1 MKLPKKLGI
10 SAVGSFPHK
19 DGKVVS
25 KLLYESLDI
34 PVWPQLP
41 RRDYRESMY
50 VQYGAVLP
58 CIVEDEERSKIYF
71 DVSGDRLVELEEF
84 YERYEADD
92 VDYFG
97 LKPNYAQGFFD
108 FVEKLKDY
116 QGEWVK
122 GQVTGPVSFGLTVT
136 DQDLRASLYNEI
148 LADVIVKNM
157 VMNARWQVRELK
169 KYGHEVLIFID
180 EPYMSAFGSSFISLE
195 QEQVVS
201 LLNEVI
207 GAIHT
212 EGGYA
217 GVHCCGNTDWVLLLE
232 TEIDMINFD
241 AFNYF
246 ENFSLFAAQVKSF
259 IERDGVIA
267 WGIVPNDE
275 HVYGLEA
282 AELIDRFN
290 KGVELLAEKAS
301 EAGAELSVEQ
311 IETHS
316 ILTPACGLGSASMEV
331 AEQALELLLATGREL
346 AIES

>member
-1 MKLPKKLGI
+1 MKLPEKLSI
-10 SAVGSFPHK
+10 SAVGSFPHQ
-19 DGKVVS
+19 DGTALS
-25 KLLYESLDI
+25 KRLYDSLDI

-41 RRDYRESMY
+41 RRDFRESMY
-50 VQYGAVLP
+50 VQYGSALP
-58 CIVEDEERSKIYF
+58 CIVEDVERSKIYF

-84 YERYEADD
+84 YLRYEADD
-92 VDYFG
+92 LEYFG
-97 LKPNYAQGFFD
+97 LKPAYAQGFFD
-108 FVEKLKDY
+108 FAAQLKEY
-116 QGEWVK
+116 RGGWVK

-148 LADVIVKNM
+148 LADVIVKNL

-169 KYGHEVLIFID
+169 KFGHEALIFID

-195 QEQVVS
+195 QEQVVF

-207 GAIHT
+207 RGIHA

-241 AFNYF
+241 AFSYF
-246 ENFSLFAAQVKSF
+246 DNFALFAEQVKSF

-275 HVYGLEA
+275 HVFDLHPS
-282 AELIDRFN
+282 ELADRVN
-290 KGVELLAEKAS
+290 QAVSTLAEKAS
-301 EAGAELSVEQ
+301 GSGSPLSVEK
-311 IETHS
+311 IEAHS
-316 ILTPACGLGSASMEV
+316 ILTPACGLGSATMELT
-331 AEQALELLLATGREL
+331 EKALALLRETKREL
-346 AIES
+346 VRNS

>member
-10 SAVGSFPHK
+10 SAVGSFPHT
-19 DGKVVS
+19 DGKEIS
-25 KLLYESLDI
+25 QQLFDGLDI

-41 RRDYRESMY
+41 KRNFRESMY

-58 CIVEDEERSKIYF
+58 CIVEDEERSKIFF
-71 DVSGDRLVELEEF
+71 DVSGDRLVELDEF
-84 YERYEADD
+84 YARYEANDL
-92 VDYFG
+92 DYFG
-97 LKPNYAQGFFD
+97 LKPDYAQGFFD
-108 FVEKLKDY
+108 FLEKLPEYK
-116 QGEWVK
+116 GEWVK

-157 VMNARWQVRELK
+157 VMNARWQVRQLRQ
-169 KYGHEVLIFID
+169 YGHEVLIFID

-195 QEQVVS
+195 QEQVVT

-207 GAIHT
+207 RAIHA

-246 ENFSLFAAQVKSF
+246 ENFALFAPQVKTF

-267 WGIVPNDE
+267 WGLVPNDD
-275 HVYGLEA
+275 HVRGLEA
-282 AELIDRFN
+282 EDLVERFRH
-290 KGVELLAEKAS
+290 GVALLS
-301 EAGAELSVEQ
+301 ERAGGGLTSEQ

-316 ILTPACGLGSASMEV
+316 ILTPACGLGSVGMEL
-331 AEQALELLLATGREL
+331 AEGALALLKATGEAL
-346 AIES
+346 GEA

>member
-1 MKLPKKLGI
+1 MKLPKKIGI
-10 SAVGSFPHK
+10 SAVGSFPHQ
-19 DGKVVS
+19 DGEVIS
-25 KLLYESLDI
+25 KMLYDSLDI

-71 DVSGDRLVELEEF
+71 DVSGERLVELEEF
-84 YERYEADD
+84 YERYEVDD
-92 VDYFG
+92 VNYFG
-97 LKPNYAQGFFD
+97 LKPDYAQGFFD

-116 QGEWVK
+116 PGEWVK

-207 GAIHT
+207 AAIHE

-246 ENFSLFAAQVKSF
+246 ENFALFATQVKSF

-275 HVYGLEA
+275 HVKGLEA
-282 AELIDRFN
+282 SELVARFN

-301 EAGAELSVEQ
+301 ETGPVLSIEQ

-331 AEQALELLLATGREL
+331 AEQALDLLLATGKEL
-346 AIES
+346 AENT